1 MIKNFLKISLSAL
14 YTVIFDFVSSM
25 RHFQEIIR
33 KCLGL
38 QPNLCT
44 DLSQLKREV
53 ETSAVAAGSKSEL

>member
-1 MIKNFLKISLSAL
+1 MNFLRINLSAL

-25 RHFQEIIR
+25 RHSQEIIR
-33 KCLGL
+33 KYLSL

-53 ETSAVAAGSKSEL
+53 ETSSVAAGSKV